1 MESNKEALSSIEE
14 QEQIVCASC
23 KSVLS
28 RNHFKVPL
36 CADCRNNFI
45 KFPIPVWIKAFGTGI
60 LIILAFSLS
69 QLSKNLTTG
78 IHLQRGKE
86 AAKGHNF
93 LTAQNE
99 FEQVVQK
106 EPGYIEGQG
115 RLLLAAYYNNDLT
128 TLGNVY
134 QKLVNKN
141 FENEDLYG
149 EINSV
154 AQHLNTYYPSDSFL
168 VVMEEYNGKV
178 DSIPGK
184 AFQDFFAKNSEDY
197 FAITA
202 YASNTFDQKNYKVT
216 DSLLNTVLAFDRNN
230 QNALAMKIP
239 LKREMLQF
247 DSSYYY
253 ANRILKIN
261 KQSLYALA
269 SKVRTLL
276 KEKKDEDA
284 LKLAEYT
291 YNMNK
296 RDLYSMSS
304 LAMAYH
310 YKNDTAKRDA
320 IIAAIEKDSTA
331 ASYSTYVKD
340 VISGKE
346 NFRN

>member
-1 MESNKEALSSIEE
+1 
-14 QEQIVCASC
+14 
-23 KSVLS
+23 
-28 RNHFKVPL
+28 
-36 CADCRNNFI
+36 
-45 KFPIPVWIKAFGTGI
+45 
-60 LIILAFSLS
+60 
-69 QLSKNLTTG
+69 
-78 IHLQRGKE
+78 
-86 AAKGHNF
+86 
-93 LTAQNE
+93 
-99 FEQVVQK
+99 
-106 EPGYIEGQG
+106 
-115 RLLLAAYYNNDLT
+115 
-128 TLGNVY
+128 
-134 QKLVNKN
+134 
-141 FENEDLYG
+141 
-149 EINSV
+149 
-154 AQHLNTYYPSDSFL
+154 
-168 VVMEEYNGKV
+168 
-178 DSIPGK
+178 
-184 AFQDFFAKNSEDY
+184 
-197 FAITA
+197 
-202 YASNTFDQKNYKVT
+202 
-216 DSLLNTVLAFDRNN
+216 VLAFDRNN